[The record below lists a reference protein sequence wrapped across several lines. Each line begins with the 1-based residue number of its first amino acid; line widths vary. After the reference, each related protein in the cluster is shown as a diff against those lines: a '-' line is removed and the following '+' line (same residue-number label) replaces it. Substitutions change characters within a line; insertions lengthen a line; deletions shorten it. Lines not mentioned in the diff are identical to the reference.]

1 MEMTK
6 KLLCVFLAVVLVL
19 GTNIVAF
26 AETDLAQTVTAEM
39 CKPGYWKSRTF
50 TDADEVLMTPDDI
63 RAFNENAYKSSG
75 TYIVG
80 IEKIKATYNADYQR
94 SIMQFEVPA
103 RTLYING
110 EVIDKTAYYN
120 KINQAILNTG
130 YTETVKETEYAIV
143 VRQTDMKY
151 IPTLDCIGYSAT
163 DSDDEME
170 YENLC
175 VNEPFAVRA
184 MCIIDGVKFFYGW
197 STDCVGWVPADD
209 LAICSSREEWLD
221 AWYNEIEADD
231 FLVITQD
238 KLNLEPSIY
247 DKDLSNLKLTLG
259 TSLKLV
265 PEDKIPELVDKRNT
279 WHNYVVYIP
288 VRDADGNYAKKVALI
303 PQHYSISIGYLP
315 FTQANLLDIAFTCLG
330 NRYGWGGMLDSYDCS
345 LYTRTIYR
353 CFGLT
358 YPRNGT
364 WQQNVSGTRIDLD
377 NMTDE
382 EKQQLI
388 ETLPSGATMFFPGH
402 TMMYLGT
409 DNGTSYV
416 ISALGT
422 AVESTGSNAV
432 KTVYNIAIT
441 PLTVRRGASYGY
453 TSWLHNLNCVV
464 MVMPKANIE
473 KCEISAVSDCG
484 RENPSVFVKA
494 GDKELFENINYTVTY
509 EEGRAIIT
517 GINNYSGS
525 VSVDIEKNHTDADG
539 NGYCDN
545 CNEALKINFFAKLFS
560 RIIEFFK
567 RIFRIML

>member
-1 MEMTK
+1 MK
-6 KLLCVFLAVVLVL
+6 RILSVFLAVI
-19 GTNIVAF
+19 IVFGFSSTAF
-26 AETDLAQTVTAEM
+26 AENDLAQNVTAEM

-63 RAFNENAYKSSG
+63 RAFNENAYQSSG

-80 IEKIKATYNADYQR
+80 IEKIKETYNADYQR
-94 SIMQFEVPA
+94 SIMQFDVPS

-110 EVIDKTAYYN
+110 QVIDKVAYYN

-151 IPTLDCIGYSAT
+151 IPTLDVIGYSAT

-209 LAICSSREEWLD
+209 LAICSSKQEWLD

-231 FLVITQD
+231 FIVITQD
-238 KLNLEPSIY
+238 KLNLEPSLY

-265 PEDKIPELVDKRNT
+265 SEDKKPVLVDGRNT

-288 VRDADGNYAKKVALI
+288 VRDADGHYAKKTALI
-303 PQHYSISIGYLP
+303 PEHYSVSIGYLP

-330 NRYGWGGMLDSYDCS
+330 NRYGWAGMLDSYDCS

-358 YPRNGT
+358 YPRNGN
-364 WQQNVSGTRIDLD
+364 WQENVSGTKIDLSKM
-377 NMTDE
+377 NDE
-382 EKQQLI
+382 EKQMLI
-388 ETLPSGATMFFPGH
+388 ETLPTGTTMFFSGH

-409 DNGTSYV
+409 DNSISYV

-422 AVESTGSNAV
+422 AVESTGSNDV
-432 KTVYNIAIT
+432 KTVYNIAVT
-441 PLTVRRGASYGY
+441 PLTMRRGASYGY
-453 TSWLHNLNCVV
+453 TSWLHNLSSVV
-464 MVMPKANIE
+464 MVMPKTDIS
-473 KCEISAVSDCG
+473 KCEVTAFAECDG
-484 RENPSVFVKA
+484 ENPSVCVKT
-494 GDKELFENINYTVTY
+494 GDKELYENINYTVTY
-509 EEGRAIIT
+509 EDGIAIIN

-525 VSVDIEKNHTDADG
+525 VSVDIEKKHTDADG
-539 NGYCDN
+539 NGRCDK
-545 CNEALKINFFAKLFS
+545 CNEMLKTNLFTRFFSK
-560 RIIEFFK
+560 IIEFFK
-567 RIFRIML
+567 KIFRIML